1 MHAAL
6 EAALGEL
13 VLGPALDL
21 EDEAA
26 LAAFFRRHGVS
37 EDDAAALR
45 DGELRRLLVYRE
57 LVRGTLKTALEAAIP
72 RTLSR
77 LGPSFDGYF
86 ERFLAE
92 RAPRT
97 HYLRDVTKEFL
108 DFCAESWSRDPRVPA
123 YLDDLARHEALHI
136 QIAAA
141 AREPAAPPEAELELD
156 ARLRFIQ
163 AARLMRYAFAVHLLP
178 ESVDDRSEPERRA
191 SDLLVYRSVE
201 HDVRY
206 LELSPFAAT
215 LLERLLGG
223 STLRAAVEATARD
236 HGARIEPALLEATA
250 RLLADLAERGVLLGP
265 AE

>member
-97 HYLRDVTKEFL
+97 HYLRDVTTEFS
-108 DFCAESWSRDPRVPA
+108 DFCAESWSRDPRVRGLLLPPRRERVPA
-123 YLDDLARHEALHI
+123 RPRPRAPRKTF
-136 QIAAA
+136 
-141 AREPAAPPEAELELD
+141 RSSAAPP
-156 ARLRFIQ
+156 
-163 AARLMRYAFAVHLLP
+163 P
-178 ESVDDRSEPERRA
+178 RRP
-191 SDLLVYRSVE
+191 RT
-201 HDVRY
+201 R
-206 LELSPFAAT
+206 
-215 LLERLLGG
+215 R
-223 STLRAAVEATARD
+223 
-236 HGARIEPALLEATA
+236 
-250 RLLADLAERGVLLGP
+250 RGR
-265 AE
+265 